1 MTIKQQGGVFGRN
14 PTFNDVTIEGT
25 LTFDGDIDIN
35 SDLKVNGDLEV
46 TGDASIDDILL
57 IGQDSGDAFNPDA
70 ILRLQRTGDRV
81 FQQFK
86 SDTDE
91 VCAILFGDTS
101 DDVRGQIEWDNST
114 DSLAFYTNNNDLAAT
129 FTSSGNLAFPSG
141 QGIDFSATAGT
152 GTSELLDDYEEGAW
166 TPVVADASSGGNSAS
181 ATVDGDYVKIG
192 NSVTVSCAINNIDTT
207 GLTSGNDV
215 YIRGFP
221 FVAKDMSTLGN
232 NSGAIALSNITF
244 SGYATLSLRD
254 AQQYARISESS
265 SGALN
270 DFIVVSEIGSS
281 ADIYFSH
288 TYITE

>member
-114 DSLAFYTNNNDLAAT
+114 DSLAFYTNDNDLAAT

-141 QGIDFSATAGT
+141 QGIDFSATAGA

-166 TPVVADASSGGNSAS
+166 TPTFSYTTANDVSFTYASQTGSYTKVGN
-181 ATVDGDYVKIG
+181 I
-192 NSVTVSCAINNIDTT
+192 VTVSFEI
-207 GLTSGNDV
+207 
-215 YIRGFP
+215 
-221 FVAKDMSTLGN
+221 
-232 NSGAIALSNITF
+232 
-244 SGYATLSLRD
+244 TLSAFAKNTAAGALIVSGLPFNVSSTD
-254 AQQYARISESS
+254 KS
-265 SGALN
+265 SGAMSLDN
-270 DFIVVSEIGSS
+270 TTFYADPVINSRPSTDDLYMNRNRSNNTDASFDPSSTSRISGS
-281 ADIYFSH
+281 I
-288 TYITE
+288 TYKV

>member
-114 DSLAFYTNNNDLAAT
+114 DSLAFYTNDNDLAAT

-141 QGIDFSATAGT
+141 QGIDFSATAGA
-152 GTSELLDDYEEGAW
+152 GTSELLDDYEEGTW
-166 TPVVADASSGGNSAS
+166 TPTFS
-181 ATVDGDYVKIG
+181 Y
-192 NSVTVSCAINNIDTT
+192 TT
-207 GLTSGNDV
+207 PNDV
-215 YIRGFP
+215 SFTYASQTGSYTKVGNI
-221 FVAKDMSTLGN
+221 VAVSFE
-232 NSGAIALSNITF
+232 I
-244 SGYATLSLRD
+244 TLSAFAKNTAAGALIVSGLPFNVSSTD
-254 AQQYARISESS
+254 KS
-265 SGALN
+265 SGAMSLDN
-270 DFIVVSEIGSS
+270 TTFYADPVINSRPSTDDLYMNRNRSNNTDASFDPSATSRISGS
-281 ADIYFSH
+281 I
-288 TYITE
+288 TYKV